1 MYYRGDPERKL
12 RELTDEKPTIRP
24 PEVDILPT
32 SGNRGGSGGND
43 PPKKT
48 GGDGGSDGDED
59 GSQSSPK
66 TTPKGIPLT
75 NHALGSLRY
84 HGMTLAQVDE
94 VIGNYS
100 CQITQADG
108 ATVYIQRQAG
118 RGRKYSIVIVGDEG
132 VVTGMCDLF
141 PKELANLARNYG
153 FSLDL

>member
-1 MYYRGDPERKL
+1 MGDMTMYYRGDPERKL

-24 PEVDILPT
+24 LEVDVSPT
-32 SGNRGGSGGND
+32 GGSRGGSGGNG

-48 GGDGGSDGDED
+48 GGNGSGDDEDGDGD

-66 TTPKGIPLT
+66 NTPEGTPLT
-75 NHALGSLRY
+75 NHALGSLRR

-100 CQITQADG
+100 YQTTQADG

-118 RGRKYSIVIVGDEG
+118 RGRKYSIVVVGAEG
-132 VVTGMCDLF
+132 VVTGMCDLS
-141 PKELANLARNYG
+141 PKELAN
-153 FSLDL
+153 